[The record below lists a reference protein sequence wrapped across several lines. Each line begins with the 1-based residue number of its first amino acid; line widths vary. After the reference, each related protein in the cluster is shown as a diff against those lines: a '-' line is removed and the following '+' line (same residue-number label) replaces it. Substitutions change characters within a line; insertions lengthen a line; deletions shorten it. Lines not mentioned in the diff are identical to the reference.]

1 MANFA
6 VKPYK
11 HLIINALS
19 QNHQKCRIFLIFS
32 AEEDFGENTAS
43 FQRLFVKIFN
53 LKTCAL
59 PKKVQILKQNKNK
72 NKKCG
77 I

>member
-1 MANFA
+1 M
-6 VKPYK
+6 PY
-11 HLIINALS
+11 
-19 QNHQKCRIFLIFS
+19 FLIFS

-43 FQRLFVKIFN
+43 FQLLFVKIFN